1 MLELNYEES
10 DWSIRDS
17 TGRVRSEDFFDSDR
31 RREFGKIGQ
40 HSTFRGSLLRLSL
53 VQVESHRR
61 VQIKYIESPIMI
73 GNAPV
78 SI

>member
-1 MLELNYEES
+1 MKNPTGPLEIRRGES
-10 DWSIRDS
+10 EAK
-17 TGRVRSEDFFDSDR
+17 TFFDSDR

-40 HSTFRGSLLRLSL
+40 HSTFRGSLLCLSL